1 MDDHPRCLILDF
13 VESMRYG
20 GARIQASDMGGIRDS
35 RNGYEVIDPSCC
47 LWRQS
52 PTFSNCS
59 CSGHGRFVGFVSYL
73 LNVFVPLKFV
83 IQDYSEVSDIFSVV
97 YGSVTNH
104 DEICAYE

>member
-1 MDDHPRCLILDF
+1 MAELGFRPQTW
-13 VESMRYG
+13 E
-20 GARIQASDMGGIRDS
+20 A
-35 RNGYEVIDPSCC
+35 YETRGMVMETGVIDPSCC

-52 PTFSNCS
+52 PTFSNFS

-97 YGSVTNH
+97 
-104 DEICAYE
+104 